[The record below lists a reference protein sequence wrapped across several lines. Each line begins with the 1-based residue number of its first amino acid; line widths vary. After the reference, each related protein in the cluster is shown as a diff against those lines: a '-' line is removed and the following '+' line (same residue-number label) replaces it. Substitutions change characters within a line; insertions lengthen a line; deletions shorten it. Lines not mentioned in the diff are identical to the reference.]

1 MKKSRYTE
9 RIVGTLKRH
18 QASVK
23 DIELC
28 RVHRIGATTFLLLEP
43 EIGRLDA
50 TKGQRLKALER
61 ITTGF

>member
-9 RIVGTLKRH
+9 RIIGTLKRH

-28 RVHRIGATTFLLLEP
+28 RVHRSARRHFCDWNQKLVGWTRLEAVMNF
-43 EIGRLDA
+43 G
-50 TKGQRLKALER
+50 GVV
-61 ITTGF
+61 